1 MPSIEITATSTIQE
15 PIVSVLAGNLD
26 FGEVVVHQQIFAVK
40 ALIPLEIL
48 ITVPTGFLLT
58 KFLLEPMIGP
68 VAEKWKKTV
77 AHHLHPL
84 TPFNLTITVTEEN
97 LVYEAS
103 LGTKHQLTANI
114 WDTVQQAVDIL
125 KIANRLKSVSKVKFM
140 PGESNELLIFCYEE
154 GKPTFFVDLQRE
166 KVTDI
171 PADKMPMAIEPEA
184 SADSFM
190 ETVEAMAL
198 AHRQGIQGIEEMRQK
213 GK

>member
-26 FGEVVVHQQIFAVK
+26 FSEVVVHQETFAVK

-48 ITVPTGFLLT
+48 VTVPTGFLLT

-77 AHHLHPL
+77 AHHLYPL
-84 TPFNLTITVTEEN
+84 TPFNLTITITDEN

-103 LGTKHQLTANI
+103 LGTRHQLTANI
-114 WDTVQQAVDIL
+114 WDTVQQTVDIL
-125 KIANRLKSVSKVKFM
+125 KTASRLKSVSKVKFM
-140 PGESNELLIFCYEE
+140 PGESNELLIFCYED
-154 GKPTFFVDLQRE
+154 GKPTLFVDLQRE
-166 KVTDI
+166 KVIDI
-171 PADKMPMAIEPEA
+171 PADKMPLAIEPVA

-190 ETVEAMAL
+190 EAVESMAL
-198 AHRQGIQGIEEMRQK
+198 AHRQGIEAMRQR
-213 GK
+213 GE